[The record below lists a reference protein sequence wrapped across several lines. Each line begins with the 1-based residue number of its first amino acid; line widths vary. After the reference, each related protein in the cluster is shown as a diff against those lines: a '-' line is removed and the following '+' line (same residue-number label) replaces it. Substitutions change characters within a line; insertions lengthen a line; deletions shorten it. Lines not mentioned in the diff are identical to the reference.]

1 MTLPVSSR
9 PSALRIIAIA
19 LSVGG
24 IGPVRSL
31 ADPATAEPI
40 ARIRKVR

>member
-9 PSALRIIAIA
+9 PSVLRSIVIA

-24 IGPVRSL
+24 IGPARSI
-31 ADPATAEPI
+31 ADPATAELI
-40 ARIRKVR
+40 ARIRKVE

>member
-9 PSALRIIAIA
+9 PGVLRIIVIA
-19 LSVGG
+19 RSVGG
-24 IGPVRSL
+24 IGPARSI

-40 ARIRKVR
+40 ARIRKVE